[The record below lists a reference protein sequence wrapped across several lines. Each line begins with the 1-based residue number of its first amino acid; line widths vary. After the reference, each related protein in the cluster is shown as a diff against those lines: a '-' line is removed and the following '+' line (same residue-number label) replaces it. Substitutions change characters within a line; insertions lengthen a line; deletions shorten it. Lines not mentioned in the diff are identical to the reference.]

1 MSTPYGTGDPSG
13 EARQVAAQ
21 RHLQATAHRHLWLH
35 FTRMS
40 SYAEGD
46 MPVIVRGSGQYVYDN
61 RGKRYLDGLSGLFVS
76 QIGHGRAEVA
86 EAGARQ
92 AAELAYFPLWSYAHP
107 RAIELAERLAALAP
121 GHLNRVFFTT
131 SGSEAVESAWKLA
144 KQYFK
149 TIGQPGRYKVI
160 SRDIAYH
167 GTSMGA
173 LAITGLPGIK
183 EPFEPMA
190 PGGVRVPN
198 TNFYRAPD
206 FVADDLEAFGRW
218 AADEIERAIER
229 EGPESVAAVFLEP
242 VQNSGGCF
250 PPPPGYF
257 QRVREICDRHGVLL
271 VSDEVICAFGRLGYY
286 FGSQR
291 YGYQPDIITFA
302 KGVTS
307 GYSPLGG
314 MMVSDALMEPF
325 GSGHAD
331 ISSFQSPRH
340 TGHAEGS
347 GPSGTATFLHGVT
360 FAGHPVSCA
369 VALAN
374 LDVFEKEDL
383 LGNVRSHEAAFRA
396 TLEKLRDLAIVG
408 DVRGDGYFYGI
419 ELVKDKAT
427 RQTFTDD
434 ESERLLRGFL
444 SPALF
449 DAGLI
454 CRADDRGDPVIQLA
468 PPLTCTQEHFDEM
481 EQILRSVL
489 TEAWS
494 QL

>member
-1 MSTPYGTGDPSG
+1 MTSSHGSDDRAA
-13 EARQVAAQ
+13 EIAARQASAK
-21 RHLQATAHRHLWLH
+21 RHMWLH

-40 SYAEGD
+40 TFADSD
-46 MPVIVRGSGQYVYDN
+46 MPLIVRGSGPYVFDD

-76 QIGHGRAEVA
+76 QIGHGRKEVA
-86 EAGARQ
+86 EAAARQ
-92 AAELAYFPLWSYAHP
+92 GSELGYFPLWSYGHP
-107 RAIELAERLAALAP
+107 RAIELAERLAGMAP
-121 GHLNRVFFTT
+121 GDLNRVFFTT

-149 TIGQPGRYKVI
+149 ATGKHGRYKVL

-173 LAITGLPGIK
+173 LAITGLAGLK
-183 EPFEPMA
+183 EPFEPLPA
-190 PGGVRVPN
+190 GGVRVPN
-198 TNFYRAPD
+198 TNFYRAPG
-206 FVADDLEAFGRW
+206 FVAHDVTAFGQW
-218 AADEIERAIER
+218 AADEIERAILR

-242 VQNSGGCF
+242 LQNSGGCF

-257 QRVREICDRHGVLL
+257 RRVREICDRYGVLL
-271 VSDEVICAFGRLGYY
+271 VSDEVICAFGRLGYH
-286 FGSQR
+286 FGAQR
-291 YGYQPDIITFA
+291 YSYQPDIITFA

-307 GYSPLGG
+307 GYAPLGG
-314 MMVSDALMEPF
+314 MLVSDALMEPF
-325 GSGHAD
+325 GKGK
-331 ISSFQSPRH
+331 
-340 TGHAEGS
+340 
-347 GPSGTATFLHGVT
+347 ATFLHGVT

-383 LGNVRSHEAAFRA
+383 LGNVRANEAGFRG
-396 TLEKLRDLAIVG
+396 TLEKLNDLPIVG

-419 ELVKDKAT
+419 EMVKDKAS
-427 RQTFTDD
+427 RETFSDD
-434 ESERLLRGFL
+434 ESEQLLRGFM
-444 SPALF
+444 SQALF
-449 DAGLI
+449 AAGLV

-489 TEAWS
+489 TEAWAR
-494 QL
+494 L

>member
-1 MSTPYGTGDPSG
+1 MTQDR
-13 EARQVAAQ
+13 AKQN
-21 RHLQATAHRHLWLH
+21 LWLH

-40 SYAEGD
+40 SYARGEV
-46 MPVIVRGSGQYVYDN
+46 PVIVRGSGQYVFDQS
-61 RGKRYLDGLSGLFVS
+61 GKRYLDGLSGLFVS
-76 QIGHGRAEVA
+76 QIGHGRREVA

-92 AAELAYFPLWSYAHP
+92 GSELAYFPLWSYAHP
-107 RAIELAERLAALAP
+107 RAVELAQRLADLAP
-121 GHLNRVFFTT
+121 GDLNQVFFTT
-131 SGSEAVESAWKLA
+131 SGSEAVEAAWKLA

-149 TIGQPGRYKVI
+149 ITGEPGRYKVL

-173 LAITGLPGIK
+173 LAITALPGIK
-183 EPFEPMA
+183 EPFEPLT

-198 TNFYRAPD
+198 TNFYRAPS
-206 FVADDLEAFGRW
+206 FVAGDLTAFGRW
-218 AADEIERAIER
+218 AADEIERAILR
-229 EGPESVAAVFLEP
+229 EGPASVAAVYLEP

-257 QRVREICDRHGVLL
+257 QRVREICDRYGVLL

-286 FGSQR
+286 FGAQR

-307 GYSPLGG
+307 GYAPLGG
-314 MMVSDALMEPF
+314 MLVSDRLMEPF
-325 GSGHAD
+325 S
-331 ISSFQSPRH
+331 
-340 TGHAEGS
+340 E
-347 GPSGTATFLHGVT
+347 GTATFLHGVT

-383 LGNVRSHEAAFRA
+383 LGNVRAHEAGFRA
-396 TLEKLRDLAIVG
+396 TLEKLADLPIVG

-427 RQTFTDD
+427 RQTFSDD

-444 SPALF
+444 STALF

-454 CRADDRGDPVIQLA
+454 CRADDRGDPVIQLS
-468 PPLTCTQEHFDEM
+468 PPLTCGQEHFDEM

-489 TEAWS
+489 TQAWS
-494 QL
+494 LL

>member
-1 MSTPYGTGDPSG
+1 MSTAYGKDAIA
-13 EARQVAAQ
+13 E
-21 RHLQATAHRHLWLH
+21 LQEKAKRHLWLH

-40 SYAEGD
+40 SYAD
-46 MPVIVRGSGQYVYDN
+46 QDVPVIVRGEGQYVFDQN
-61 RGKRYLDGLSGLFVS
+61 GKRYLDGLAGLFVS
-76 QIGHGRAEVA
+76 QIGHGRTEVA
-86 EAGARQ
+86 EAAARQ
-92 AAELAYFPLWSYAHP
+92 ASELAYFPLWSYAHP
-107 RAIELAERLAALAP
+107 QAIELAERLAAMAP
-121 GHLNRVFFTT
+121 GDLNRVFFTS

-149 TIGQPGRYKVI
+149 AVGQPDRYKVL
-160 SRDIAYH
+160 SRSIAYH
-167 GTSMGA
+167 GTSLGA

-183 EPFEPMA
+183 EPFEPLP

-206 FVADDLEAFGRW
+206 FVADDVTAFGLW
-218 AADEIERAIER
+218 AADEIERAIQR
-229 EGPESVAAVFLEP
+229 EGEESVAAVFLEP
-242 VQNSGGCF
+242 LQNSGGCF

-257 QRVREICDRHGVLL
+257 QRVREICDKYGVLL

-286 FGSQR
+286 FGSER

-307 GYSPLGG
+307 GYAPLGG
-314 MMVSDALMEPF
+314 MMVSDRLMEPF
-325 GSGHAD
+325 
-331 ISSFQSPRH
+331 R
-340 TGHAEGS
+340 TGES
-347 GPSGTATFLHGVT
+347 TFLHGVT

-369 VALAN
+369 VAMAN

-383 LGNVRSHEAAFRA
+383 LGNVRAHEGAFRA
-396 TLEKLRDLAIVG
+396 TLEKLSDLPIVG

-419 ELVKDKAT
+419 EMVKDKAT
-427 RQTFTDD
+427 RATFSDE

-444 SPALF
+444 SHALF

-454 CRADDRGDPVIQLA
+454 CRADDRGDPVIQLS

-494 QL
+494 RI

>member
-1 MSTPYGTGDPSG
+1 MSTPHGTGDPSG
-13 EARQVAAQ
+13 EAAQ

-107 RAIELAERLAALAP
+107 RAIELAERLSALAP
-121 GHLNRVFFTT
+121 GQLNRVFFTT

-198 TNFYRAPD
+198 TNFYRAPG
-206 FVADDLEAFGRW
+206 FVSTDLEAFGRW
-218 AADEIERAIER
+218 AADEIDRAIER

-257 QRVREICDRHGVLL
+257 ARVREICDRHGVLL

-325 GSGHAD
+325 GAGVTEGGG
-331 ISSFQSPRH
+331 FQSPRH
-340 TGHAEGS
+340 AGHAEGP
-347 GPSGTATFLHGVT
+347 GHTGTSTFLHGVT
-360 FAGHPVSCA
+360 FAGHPVSAA

-383 LGNVRSHEAAFRA
+383 LANVRANEGGFRA
-396 TLEKLRDLAIVG
+396 TLEKLSDLPIVG

-427 RQTFTDD
+427 RETFNDD

-449 DAGLI
+449 EAGLI

-468 PPLTCTQEHFDEM
+468 PPLTCTQEHFTEM
-481 EQILRSVL
+481 EQILRGVL
-489 TEAWS
+489 TEAWT